1 VYICTVI
8 RSKDKN
14 EGTISPLFSYKKMF
28 KQKVTDLLQEVLEE
42 ESSLFLISQEIKP
55 GNKIVIVIDGDNGVT
70 LNDCMKVSRHIEHN
84 LDREEEDFS
93 LEVYSSGISEGITHI
108 RQYKKNVGRKLE
120 VIIENSSKVEGTLV
134 AADDEKIK
142 LQWKAREPKPI
153 GKGKV
158 TVQKEQ
164 EIPYENIVK
173 AKVMVTF

>member
-1 VYICTVI
+1 ML
-8 RSKDKN
+8 KDKVN
-14 EGTISPLFSYKKMF
+14 K
-28 KQKVTDLLQEVLEE
+28 LLQEVLEE
-42 ESSLFLISQEIKP
+42 EQSLFLISKEITS
-55 GNKIVIVIDGDNGVT
+55 GNKIVVVIDGDNGVT

-93 LEVYSSGISEGITHI
+93 LEVYSSGVSEGLQHI

-120 VIIENSSKVEGTLV
+120 VKTVDNKTVEGKLV

-164 EIPYENIVK
+164 EITYKDIVK

>member
-1 VYICTVI
+1 M
-8 RSKDKN
+8 RGHK
-14 EGTISPLFSYKKMF
+14 SPLFILKMF
-28 KQKVTDLLQEVLEE
+28 KQKVTNLLQEVLEE
-42 ESSLFLISQEIKP
+42 ESSLFLISKEIKQ

-70 LNDCMKVSRHIEHN
+70 LSDCMKVSRHIEHN

-93 LEVYSSGISEGITHI
+93 LEVYSAGISEGITHI

-120 VIIENSSKVEGTLV
+120 VITDDQKEVHGTLV
-134 AADDEKIK
+134 AVDDEKIK

-153 GKGKV
+153 GKGKI

-164 EIPYENIVK
+164 EIPYKNIIK

>member
-1 VYICTVI
+1 M
-8 RSKDKN
+8 
-14 EGTISPLFSYKKMF
+14 L
-28 KQKVTDLLQEVLEE
+28 KQKVTQLLQEVLEE
-42 ESSLFLISQEIKP
+42 ETTLFLISQEIKP

-120 VIIENSSKVEGTLV
+120 VVVQENTKVEGTLV
-134 AADDEKIK
+134 EADDEKIK

-153 GKGKV
+153 GKGKI

-164 EIPYENIVK
+164 EIPYETIVK

>member
-1 VYICTVI
+1 M
-8 RSKDKN
+8 RGQK
-14 EGTISPLFSYKKMF
+14 SPLFILKML
-28 KQKVTDLLQEVLEE
+28 KQKVTNLLQEVLEE
-42 ESSLFLISQEIKP
+42 ESSLFLISKEIKP

-93 LEVYSSGISEGITHI
+93 LEVYSAGISEGITHI

-120 VIIENSSKVEGTLV
+120 VIVDDNNKVTGTLV
-134 AADDEKIK
+134 SADDEKIK

-164 EIPYENIVK
+164 EIPYETIVK

>member
-1 VYICTVI
+1 M
-8 RSKDKN
+8 
-14 EGTISPLFSYKKMF
+14 L
-28 KQKVTDLLQEVLEE
+28 KQKVTNLLQEVLEE
-42 ESSLFLISQEIKP
+42 ESSLFLISKEIKP

-93 LEVYSSGISEGITHI
+93 LEVYSAGISEGITHI

-120 VIIENSSKVEGTLV
+120 VIVDDNNKVTGTLV
-134 AADDEKIK
+134 SADDEKIK

-164 EIPYENIVK
+164 EIPYETIVK